1 MKERKKMPAKHDA
14 VMHKWHKLNEL
25 RYQRS
30 TETFVHSQYKKRRE
44 AMERDQNRKLTLKK
58 DLLTWKQVV
67 MASFTDPTK
76 WLDGLEIKIAS
87 VADLLLVED
96 EEDTPYKSKYAA
108 IDLLQELIDQGDVI
122 CGDEASKTACT
133 AAGSDLA
140 ATEGPKHPSPSK
152 VQLEV
157 AKLRARRGIIMMDT
171 DLRGDGEQCLLQ
183 ALPVLEMAPAQ
194 ITELQ
199 ECWNTL
205 GALHSSRGSF
215 DVAIIWLH
223 KAESLYEAERTHAQQ
238 GQSSVAPVH
247 EEGSPPALSTPQ
259 PDAVKLEAQYT
270 STVFFLAQASA

>member
-1 MKERKKMPAKHDA
+1 MMACMDA
-14 VMHKWHKLNEL
+14 
-25 RYQRS
+25 R
-30 TETFVHSQYKKRRE
+30 
-44 AMERDQNRKLTLKK
+44 
-58 DLLTWKQVV
+58 
-67 MASFTDPTK
+67 K
-76 WLDGLEIKIAS
+76 WLDGLEIKIAC

-122 CGDEASKTACT
+122 SGDEISRSGTACT
-133 AAGSDLA
+133 AAASDLA
-140 ATEGPKHPSPSK
+140 ASEGPKHPSPTR
-152 VQLEV
+152 VRLEA

-171 DLRGDGEQCLLQ
+171 DLRGEGEQCLLQ

-223 KAESLYEAERTHAQQ
+223 KAEALYEAERTHGQQ
-238 GQSSVAPVH
+238 GKSSIAPTT
-247 EEGSPPALSTPQ
+247 EEGSPPALSAQQ
-259 PDAVKLEAQYT
+259 PEVVKLEAQYT
-270 STVFFLAQASA
+270 STVFFLAQASAWKCQSHLCLAMYC